1 MKYKLKGYYYT
12 HQNGCLVTTKP
23 IKAVTYSEDTFNS
36 LEEAKNEWHKDPW
49 LEDGE
54 RCILATE
61 IVEWEE

>member
-12 HQNGCLVTTKP
+12 HQNGCLVATKP

-36 LEEAKNEWHKDPW
+36 LEEAKNEWRKDPW
-49 LEDGE
+49 LEDRE
-54 RCILATE
+54 KCILATE